1 MEYGIATL
9 ESEFLANI
17 VLPDGGTVGQWPA
30 PQVDEAYATGKDA
43 VDAVRGNCVS
53 PSSRNLAD
61 VAQGVGRQ
69 HQVGVQRHGWA
80 AVAQPCGNGVDV
92 QPGLQPVSG
101 AAVAQTMRGW
111 TFGAGPRGSGL
122 ETRICDPVTDPSCR
136 GPG

>member
-69 HQVGVQRHGWA
+69 HQVGVQRHGGLLWPNHA
-80 AVAQPCGNGVDV
+80 ETALTFSPDCNQCRAQ
-92 QPGLQPVSG
+92 LW
-101 AAVAQTMRGW
+101 RK
-111 TFGAGPRGSGL
+111 L
-122 ETRICDPVTDPSCR
+122 
-136 GPG
+136 